1 MDLVKKDVK
10 YLNKDFAQFRQNLIT
25 FAKQYYP
32 NTYNDFNESSPGMM
46 FIEMASYVGDVLSF
60 YADQS
65 FRESVLSSALEE
77 SNVLMLSQLF
87 GYKPKL
93 NTPAIVD
100 LDVYQLIPA
109 LGSGINARPDFRY
122 SLNIRQGMQVTTDSA
137 IAPIKFRTIQDV
149 DFTFSS
155 SLSPTEISVYEIDGS
170 GNVQYYLLKKS
181 VQAVSGEV
189 KTSTFAF
196 GDPKPYDKIT
206 LPEANVLDIISVT
219 DDDGNI
225 WYEVDYLAQDTVFDD
240 VANIPYN
247 DAELYIY
254 RSSTPYL
261 LKLRRSARRF
271 VTRVREDN
279 RIELQFG
286 SGISSDAD
294 EELIPNP
301 KNVGLGLEYL
311 SRTTNSNLDPSNFL
325 YTSTYGLAP
334 NNIVLTVTYSVGGA
348 VDDNVASNT
357 LTKIGNITYNTATEL
372 YGLNLTNTK
381 STVAVNNPISATGG
395 KSKESLESIRQ
406 NAMASFAAQNRAIT
420 REDYI
425 TRCYA
430 MPGRFGSVA
439 KAYIVSDFQLDTGD
453 RDYPRDTIANPL
465 ALNLYVLSY
474 DANRNFTGLNPAT
487 QENLRTYLSNYRM
500 LTDAINVK
508 TAYIVNVGIDVDIVP
523 VPSYNANEV
532 ILTCITKLKQM
543 FDPDRLQIN
552 GLINISNITSELDRL
567 PGVQSVAKFEMKN
580 LFDKNLGYSGNVY
593 DMIGAT
599 KNGIIYPSLDPCIFE
614 IKYPNADIKVRT
626 IKP

>member
-1 MDLVKKDVK
+1 
-10 YLNKDFAQFRQNLIT
+10 
-25 FAKQYYP
+25 
-32 NTYNDFNESSPGMM
+32 
-46 FIEMASYVGDVLSF
+46 
-60 YADQS
+60 
-65 FRESVLSSALEE
+65 
-77 SNVLMLSQLF
+77 
-87 GYKPKL
+87 
-93 NTPAIVD
+93 
-100 LDVYQLIPA
+100 
-109 LGSGINARPDFRY
+109 
-122 SLNIRQGMQVTTDSA
+122 MQVATDSVT
-137 IAPIKFRTIQDV
+137 APIKFRTIQDV

-155 SLSPTEISVYEIDGS
+155 SLSPMDISVYEIDGS

-189 KTSTFAF
+189 KTSTFTF

-206 LPEANVLDIISVT
+206 LPESNVLDIISVT

-240 VANIPYN
+240 VVNIPYN

-261 LKLRRSARRF
+261 LKLRRTARRF
-271 VTRVREDN
+271 VTRLREDN

-286 SGISSDAD
+286 SGVSSDAD
-294 EELIPNP
+294 EELVPNP

-311 SRTTNSNLDPSNFL
+311 ARTTNSNLDPSNFL

-334 NNIVLTVTYSVGGA
+334 NNVTLTVTYSVGGS
-348 VDDNVASNT
+348 VNDNVASNT

-372 YGLNLTNTK
+372 YGLDLTDTK
-381 STVAVNNPISATGG
+381 ASVAVNNPISATGG

-439 KAYIVSDFQLDTGD
+439 KAYIVSDFQLDTSD
-453 RDYPRDTIANPL
+453 REYPSDTIPNPL

-474 DANRNFTGLNPAT
+474 DANRNFTELNPAT
-487 QENLRTYLSNYRM
+487 KENLRTYLSNYRM
-500 LTDAINVK
+500 LTDAINIK
-508 TAYIVNVGIDVDIVP
+508 TAYIVNVGIEVDVVP

-532 ILTCITKLKQM
+532 ILTCISKLKQM

-593 DMIGAT
+593 DMVGAT

-626 IKP
+626 VKP

>member
-65 FRESVLSSALEE
+65 FRESVLSNATEE

-100 LDVYQLIPA
+100 LDVYQLVPA
-109 LGSGINARPDFRY
+109 LGSGANARPDFRY
-122 SLNIRQGMQVTTDSA
+122 CLNIRQGMQVSTDSA
-137 IAPIKFRTIQDV
+137 TTPIKFRTIADV

-155 SLSPTEISVYEIDGS
+155 SLNPTDISVYEIDGS

-189 KTSTFAF
+189 KTTTFAF
-196 GDPKPYDKIT
+196 TDPKPYDKIV
-206 LPEANVLDIISVT
+206 LPESNILDIISVT
-219 DDDGNI
+219 DDDGNT
-225 WYEVDYLAQDTVFDD
+225 WYEVDYLAQDTVLED

-247 DAELYIY
+247 DQELFIY

-261 LKLRRSARRF
+261 MKLRRSARRF

-311 SRTTNSNLDPSNFL
+311 ARTTNSNIDPSNFL

-334 NNIVLTVTYSVGGA
+334 NNVVLTVTYSIGGS
-348 VDDNVASNT
+348 VNDNVASNT
-357 LTKIGNITYNTATEL
+357 LTKIDNVTYNSATEL
-372 YGLNLTNTK
+372 YGLDLTDTK
-381 STVAVNNPISATGG
+381 GSVAVNNPSAATGG
-395 KSKESLESIRQ
+395 KSKDSLDSIRQ

-425 TRCYA
+425 TRCYS

-439 KAYIVSDFQLDTGD
+439 KAYIVSDLQLDTAD
-453 RDYPRDTIANPL
+453 REYPRDTIPNPL

-474 DANRNFTGLNPAT
+474 DANRNFTELNPAT
-487 QENLRTYLSNYRM
+487 KENLRTYLSNYRM
-500 LTDAINVK
+500 LTDAINIK
-508 TAYIVNVGIDVDIVP
+508 TAYIVNVGMEVDIVP

-532 ILTCITKLKQM
+532 ILTCINKLKQM

-567 PGVQSVAKFEMKN
+567 PGVQSVAKFEIKN

-593 DMIGAT
+593 DMVGAT
-599 KNGIIYPSLDPCIFE
+599 KNGIVYPSLDPCIFE

-626 IKP
+626 VKP

>member
-65 FRESVLSSALEE
+65 FRESVLSNALEE

-109 LGSGINARPDFRY
+109 IGTGTNARPDFRY
-122 SLNIRQGMQVTTDSA
+122 CLNIRQGMQVATDSA
-137 IAPIKFRTIQDV
+137 AAPIKFRTIADV

-155 SLSPTEISVYEIDGS
+155 SLNPTDISVYEIDGS

-189 KTSTFAF
+189 KTSTFTF
-196 GDPKPYDKIT
+196 GDPKPYDKIV
-206 LPEANVLDIISVT
+206 LPESNVLDIISVT

-240 VANIPYN
+240 VVNIPYN

-271 VTRVREDN
+271 VTRIREDN

-286 SGISSDAD
+286 SGVSSDAD
-294 EELIPNP
+294 EELVPNP

-311 SRTTNSNLDPSNFL
+311 ARTTNSNLDPSNFL

-334 NNIVLTVTYSVGGA
+334 NNVTLTVTYSVGGS
-348 VDDNVASNT
+348 VNDNVASNT
-357 LTKIGNITYNTATEL
+357 LTKIDSVTYNSATEL
-372 YGLNLTNTK
+372 YGLDLTDTK
-381 STVAVNNPISATGG
+381 TTVAVNNPISATGG
-395 KSKESLESIRQ
+395 KSKESIDNIRQ

-439 KAYIVSDFQLDTGD
+439 KAYIVSDFQLDTSD

-474 DANRNFTGLNPAT
+474 DANRNFTELNPAT
-487 QENLRTYLSNYRM
+487 KENLRTYLSNYRM
-500 LTDAINVK
+500 LTDAINIK
-508 TAYIVNVGIDVDIVP
+508 TAYIVNVGIEVDIVP

-532 ILTCITKLKQM
+532 ILTCIDKLKQI

-593 DMIGAT
+593 DITGAT

-626 IKP
+626 VKP